1 MLSPKFFFRNRTSKT
16 FFYSNS
22 GNVTDKKVCSSLQ
35 AKILWSYGKALF
47 GPKVYFLA
55 PNYDLFGPAYETKW
69 QPCLFT
75 LAKANSKVSSA
86 RFLHLLT

>member
-1 MLSPKFFFRNRTSKT
+1 MLPIKKFAPLFK
-16 FFYSNS
+16 
-22 GNVTDKKVCSSLQ
+22 